1 MKKTLSLLLCLCLL
15 LSFAACAKNDDGGDE
30 SEKTDS
36 TAEEAVETLTLF
48 KDGKTEYE
56 IVYSEKASG
65 VDANFVVMLGEYIK
79 SLTGVEIGR
88 SDDFVKAGESN
99 KGKTCKILVGATNYE
114 LSDEAMSEL
123 MYQDY
128 KIVARDGNIAIGAY
142 TASGYDGA
150 LRWLKNNVFNNY
162 ADGNLTMKATSVHEA
177 LVSGYPISDWK
188 IANNSLGKYS
198 IVYADAAFEQT
209 AKELQQLLAKKAGWY
224 LKVGLASEMPESEYE
239 ILIGDTGRAAS
250 ESVEQPA
257 ALNYVLQV
265 VDNSLVI
272 KTGGPHSSIKFW
284 DSFLDIVVGEEES
297 VEMSEMYSLDGN
309 FFDDPYDSSR
319 AKGADLRI
327 MTANVMANLKDYD
340 SNAAES
346 GFAFERRAE
355 IFLANVDYYE
365 PTIVGV
371 QEADQ
376 SWYDAIEAYNFTEE
390 WEILKLQ
397 NPNKK
402 FSSEYVFS
410 TIMYRSDLYTLLESG
425 TQHYSKN
432 NNARCRTITWAK
444 FEDKTTKKQFCIVS
458 THWDGERANKDN
470 TLKQSDELA
479 AFVNSQTVPT
489 FTMGDFNSNEWTE
502 SYPRFLTNSSSIDCM
517 HNGTDFS
524 NNDKPT
530 RVNIADSWHDW
541 GKLDTTVG
549 GSADHITAT
558 KANSEVL
565 KFETLIYHDQEWA
578 SDHAWLYVDIKLK

>member
-15 LSFAACAKNDDGGDE
+15 FSFVACVKDDD
-30 SEKTDS
+30 SEDKIET
-36 TAEEAVETLTLF
+36 TENTQEE
-48 KDGKTEYE
+48 GKTFTVFENGETQYE
-56 IVYSEKASG
+56 IVYSENGAD
-65 VDANFVVMLGEYIK
+65 VDANFVLMLGEYIK
-79 SLTGVEIGR
+79 ALTGKELGR
-88 SDDFVKAGESN
+88 SDDYVKAGESN
-99 KGKTCKILVGATNYE
+99 DGKTCKILVGATNYK

-128 KIVARDGNIAIGAY
+128 KIIIRDGNIAIGAF

-150 LRWLKNNVFNNY
+150 LKWLKNNVFSNY
-162 ADGNLTMKATSVHEA
+162 DGGNLTVKETFVHES

-198 IVYADAAFEQT
+198 IVYSDASFAET
-209 AKELQQLLAKKAGWY
+209 AKELRLLLAKKAGWY
-224 LKVGLASEMPESEYE
+224 LKTGLASEMPESEYE

-284 DSFLDIVVGEEES
+284 EDFLNIVVGDEES
-297 VEMSEMYSLDGN
+297 IDMSEMYLLEGN
-309 FFDDPYDSSR
+309 FYNDPNDSSR

-340 SNAAES
+340 SDAADS

-355 IFLANVDYYE
+355 IFLANVDYYN

-425 TQHYSKN
+425 TQAYSKN

-517 HNGTDFS
+517 YNGTDFS